1 MSGPDLAER
10 TDALARCLQVAGDR
24 LGADLLAE
32 GERVVAQV
40 RDRLALAP
48 GTTVAALAGAT
59 GSGKSSLFNA
69 LAGAEL
75 ARPGT
80 LRPTTSRPLAAV
92 AADEDV
98 HALLDWLEVGDRR
111 ALDRDAG
118 AARGLPTGLV
128 LLDLPDHDSVV
139 TEHRAT
145 AERLYARADLLVWVL
160 DPQKYADAVL
170 HERYLRPLA
179 SHADVMVLAL
189 NHADRLPSADRA
201 AWREDVRRLAGRDGL
216 GDLPTVLVSA
226 RTGEGVDDLRALLAR
241 AAERRRAAA
250 DRLRADVA
258 DVAVRAVARLEAPG
272 DVPRHAPPADALVTA
287 LEHAAGVPTVVDAV
301 RRSAARRVRAR
312 TGWPPLRVLA
322 RLRPDP
328 LRRLHLRPGTPDAA
342 AVDRTSLPAAGP
354 QVQAH
359 AANAVRRWQ
368 DDATDG
374 LPDAWVLGARADVRT
389 DGLGDALDAAVAGT
403 TLLPAR
409 APWWARGVDALQ
421 WLGVAAAVAGL
432 AWLGVLA
439 GLAYLQLPAPS
450 TPEWGPLPAPTA
462 LVLGGLVLG
471 LVLALVGAVGA
482 WAEGRRQAARARR
495 RLRAAVAAV
504 AEGRVVAPV
513 TAQVDRWRA
522 ARDAAR
528 LAAGP
533 GAGAARRRR

>member
-1 MSGPDLAER
+1 MSGPGLAER
-10 TDALARCLQVAGDR
+10 TEALARCLQLAGDR
-24 LGADLLAE
+24 LDGAVVAE

-40 RDRLALAP
+40 RERLALAP
-48 GTTVAALAGAT
+48 STTVAALAGAT

-69 LAGAEL
+69 LAGADL

-111 ALDRDAG
+111 ALDHGTG

-139 TEHRAT
+139 TEHRET

-179 SHADVMVLAL
+179 RHADVMVLAL
-189 NHADRLPSADRA
+189 NQADRLAADDRTT
-201 AWREDVRRLAGRDGL
+201 WREDVRRLAARDGL
-216 GDLPTVLVSA
+216 GDVETVLVSA
-226 RTGEGVDDLRALLAR
+226 RTGEGVADLWALLAR
-241 AAERRRAAA
+241 AAQRRRAAA
-250 DRLRADVA
+250 DRLSADVE
-258 DVAVRAVARLEAPG
+258 DVAVRAVEALDGGTERRRDLPS
-272 DVPRHAPPADALVTA
+272 PEALVTA

-328 LRRLHLRPGTPDAA
+328 LRRLHLRPGTPDADTA
-342 AVDRTSLPAAGP
+342 DRTSLPPAGP

-359 AANAVRRWQ
+359 AANAVRRWR
-368 DDATDG
+368 DDATAG
-374 LPDAWVLGARADVRT
+374 LPDAWVLGVRGDVRT

-409 APWWARGVDALQ
+409 APWWARAVDVLQ
-421 WLGVAAAVAGL
+421 WVGVAAAVAGL
-432 AWLGVLA
+432 LWLGVLA
-439 GLAYLQLPAPS
+439 GLAYLRLPEPS
-450 TPEWGPLPAPTA
+450 TPHWGPLPAPTA
-462 LVLGGLVLG
+462 LLLGGLVLG
-471 LVLALVGAVGA
+471 LLLALLGAVGA

-495 RLRAAVAAV
+495 RLRAAVAGV
-504 AEGRVVAPV
+504 ADARVVAPV
-513 TAQVDRWRA
+513 TAQVERWTSA
-522 ARDAAR
+522 HDAAR
-528 LAAGP
+528 RA
-533 GAGAARRRR
+533 AGAAAGARGRRR